1 MLYRMS
7 AEQRMLLAAP
17 HSETQRSSTLAWRVP
32 SHRVRAH
39 AEFVPS
45 FYRTP
50 IRSARANRKKT
61 VDLQRLDFGL
71 QRSKWTPAVKANA
84 SAVSSDPRDPQ
95 GLPRVYGMKNRF
107 HLSHET
113 KAFIFNSLTW
123 LYASRKGRARKP

>member
-50 IRSARANRKKT
+50 IRSARPNQKKP
-61 VDLQRLDFGL
+61 LIFSGL
-71 QRSKWTPAVKANA
+71 ILVYSSKWTPAVKANA
-84 SAVSSDPRDPQ
+84 SAVSSDPRVLQ
-95 GLPRVYGMKNRF
+95 GLPRVYGMKNRLP
-107 HLSHET
+107 LSHET